1 MSHAILSPSG
11 ASRWFACTPSA
22 RFEEK
27 FPDKTSSFA
36 EEGTVAHS
44 LGELLIR
51 QKLNWIGGAEFKK
64 AFAEFE
70 ANEYYNDEMLEYCND
85 YAELVCERF
94 AEAQART
101 SDAKLFLE
109 QRLDM
114 TDYVPEG
121 FGTGDAVIVADL
133 MMETV
138 DLKYGKGVAV
148 DVEENK
154 QQMLYALG
162 ALRDFDMLYDIQEI
176 RMTVYQPRINN
187 VASWIVSKADLLN
200 WAETELKAKAAMA
213 FEGAGE
219 YVPGDHCQFCKGRA
233 KCKTLAD
240 KNLELA
246 AYEFKDSNLLEDDA
260 ISDILSRA
268 KQFISWINSVEE
280 YALDQ
285 AVNYGKKWPGYKLV
299 EGRSN
304 RKYSNPDAVANAL
317 IAANFPEETI
327 FTKKLLAL
335 TNMEKEIGKPTFKDI
350 VTPFIIKPA
359 GKPTL
364 APESDKRPTY
374 TGVESAVSDFAEE
387 LN

>member
-36 EEGTVAHS
+36 QEGTVAHS

-51 QKLNWIGGAEFKK
+51 QKLNWIDKKTFKSEF
-64 AFAEFE
+64 ADFE
-70 ANEYYNDEMLEYCND
+70 ANEYFNEEMLEHCND
-85 YAELVCERF
+85 YADFVCEKF
-94 AEAQART
+94 AEAQERT
-101 SDAKLFLE
+101 PDAKLYLE

-121 FGTGDAVIVADL
+121 FGTGDAVIVADA
-133 MMETV
+133 MMETI

-148 DVEENK
+148 NVHENK

-162 ALRDFDMLYDIQEI
+162 ALKDFDIQYDIQEI
-176 RMTVYQPRINN
+176 RMSVYQPRINN
-187 VASWIVSKADLLN
+187 IASFIINKDELLA
-200 WAETELKAKAAMA
+200 WAETELKTKAELA
-213 FEGAGE
+213 FEGKGE
-219 YVPGDHCQFCKGRA
+219 YVPGDHCQFCRGRA
-233 KCKTLAD
+233 VCKALAE

-246 AYEFKDSNLLEDDA
+246 AYEFNDPNMLDDTEIA
-260 ISDILSRA
+260 DVLSRA
-268 KQFISWINSVEE
+268 KQFTNWIGAVEE
-280 YALDQ
+280 YAFDQ
-285 AVNYGKKWPGYKLV
+285 ALNFGKKWPGYKLV

-304 RKYSNPDAVANAL
+304 RKYSDPDAVANAL
-317 IAANFPEETI
+317 IAAKFSQESI

-335 TNMEKEIGKPTFKDI
+335 TNLEKEIGKQSFNEL
-350 VTPFIIKPA
+350 VVPFIIKPA

-364 APESDKRPTY
+364 APITDKRPEF
-374 TGVESAVSDFAEE
+374 TGVESAISDFS
-387 LN
+387 

>member
-36 EEGTVAHS
+36 QEGTVAHS

-51 QKLNWIGGAEFKK
+51 QKLNWIDKKTFNAEL
-64 AFAEFE
+64 ADFE
-70 ANEYYNDEMLEYCND
+70 ANEYFNEEMLEHCND
-85 YAELVCERF
+85 YADFVCEKF
-94 AEAQART
+94 AQAQERT
-101 SDAKLFLE
+101 PDAKLFLE

-121 FGTGDAVIVADL
+121 FGTGDAVIVADA

-148 DVEENK
+148 NVHENK

-162 ALRDFDMLYDIQEI
+162 ALKDFDIQYDIQEI
-176 RMTVYQPRINN
+176 RMSVYQPRINN
-187 VASWIVSKADLLN
+187 IASFIINKDELLT
-200 WAETELKAKAAMA
+200 WAETELKTKADLA
-213 FEGAGE
+213 FEGKGE
-219 YVPGDHCQFCKGRA
+219 YVPGDHCQFCRGRA
-233 KCKTLAD
+233 VCKALAE
-240 KNLELA
+240 KNLGLA
-246 AYEFKDSNLLEDDA
+246 AYEFKDSNMLDDTEIA
-260 ISDILSRA
+260 DVLSRS
-268 KQFISWINSVEE
+268 KQFTNWIGAVEE
-280 YALDQ
+280 YAFDQ
-285 AVNYGKKWPGYKLV
+285 ALNFGKKWPGYKLV

-304 RKYSNPDAVANAL
+304 RKYSDPDAVANAL
-317 IAANFPEETI
+317 IGANFPEETI

-335 TNMEKEIGKPTFKDI
+335 TNLEKEIGKQTFNEL
-350 VTPFIIKPA
+350 VVPFIIKPA

-364 APESDKRPTY
+364 APVSDKRPEF
-374 TGVESAVSDFAEE
+374 TGVESAISDFS
-387 LN
+387 

>member
-27 FPDKTSSFA
+27 FPDKTSAFA
-36 EEGTVAHS
+36 QEGTVAHS

-51 QKLNWIGGAEFKK
+51 QKLNWLDKK
-64 AFAEFE
+64 SYKAAFAEFE
-70 ANEYYNDEMLEYCND
+70 ANEYYGEEMLEHCND
-85 YAELVCERF
+85 YADFVCEKF

-101 SDAKLFLE
+101 PDAKLFLE

-121 FGTGDAVIVADL
+121 FGTGDAVIVADVL
-133 MMETV
+133 METI

-148 DVEENK
+148 NVHENK

-162 ALRDFDMLYDIQEI
+162 ALKDFDIQYDIQEI

-187 VASWIVSKADLLN
+187 IASFIINKNELLT
-200 WAETELKAKAAMA
+200 WAETELKTKAEQA
-213 FEGAGE
+213 FAGEGE
-219 YVPGDHCQFCKGRA
+219 YVPGDHCQFCRGRA
-233 KCKTLAD
+233 VCKALAE

-246 AYEFKDSNLLEDDA
+246 AYEFKDPNMLDDA
-260 ISDILSRA
+260 AIADVLSRA
-268 KQFISWINSVEE
+268 KQFTNWIGAVED
-280 YALDQ
+280 YAFDQ
-285 AVNYGKKWPGYKLV
+285 ALNFGKKWPGYKLV

-304 RKYSNPDAVANAL
+304 RKYSDPDAVANAL
-317 IAANFPEETI
+317 IGANFPEETI

-335 TNMEKEIGKPTFKDI
+335 TNLEKEIGKQSFNEL
-350 VTPFIIKPA
+350 VVPFIIKPA

-364 APESDKRPTY
+364 APVSDKRPEF
-374 TGVESAVSDFAEE
+374 TGVESAISDFS
-387 LN
+387 

>member
-27 FPDKTSSFA
+27 FPDKTSAFA
-36 EEGTVAHS
+36 QEGTVAHS

-51 QKLNWIGGAEFKK
+51 QKLNWVDKKTFKA

-70 ANEYYNDEMLEYCND
+70 ANEYYSEEMLEHCND
-85 YAELVCERF
+85 YADFVCEKF

-101 SDAKLFLE
+101 PDAKLFLE

-114 TDYVPEG
+114 TEYVPEG
-121 FGTGDAVIVADL
+121 FGTGDAVIVADML
-133 MMETV
+133 METI

-148 DVEENK
+148 NVHENK

-162 ALRDFDMLYDIQEI
+162 ALKDFDIQYDIQEV
-176 RMTVYQPRINN
+176 RMSVYQPRINN
-187 VASWIVSKADLLN
+187 IASFIINKNELLT
-200 WAETELKAKAAMA
+200 WAETELKAKAEQA
-213 FEGAGE
+213 FAGEGE
-219 YVPGDHCQFCKGRA
+219 YVPGDHCQFCRGRA
-233 KCKTLAD
+233 VCKALAD

-246 AYEFKDSNLLEDDA
+246 AYEFKDPNMLDDTEIA
-260 ISDILSRA
+260 DVLSRA
-268 KQFISWINSVEE
+268 KQFTNWIGAVED
-280 YALDQ
+280 YAFDQ
-285 AVNYGKKWPGYKLV
+285 ALNFSKKWPGFKLV

-304 RKYSNPDAVANAL
+304 RKYSDPDAVANAL
-317 IAANFPEETI
+317 IGAKFSEEII

-335 TNMEKEIGKPTFKDI
+335 TNLEKEIGKKSFNDI
-350 VTPFIIKPA
+350 VVPFIIKPA

-364 APESDKRPTY
+364 VPVTDKRPEF
-374 TGVESAVSDFAEE
+374 TGVESAVSDFAE
-387 LN
+387 